1 MAKAYADLSSAAID
15 LDYIRESAQRS
26 LLMALDSRRGRK
38 ALVLDPHLGGPL
50 TQICQF
56 STLRQHNVDRMYYL
70 EGGTL
75 ETECTEVVFLVR
87 PRLEL
92 MHKLAEV
99 VKSVLDDVEAA
110 RKEHV
115 KEYGDSRKSARS
127 TTSSQYKNKSNG
139 AGNDDED
146 DDGARERASIPILTA
161 YVRSAKR
168 KLLNRGTGAQT

>member
-115 KEYGDSRKSARS
+115 KEYGDSRKPARS
-127 TTSSQYKNKSNG
+127 TTSFHNKNKSNG
-139 AGNDDED
+139 GGDDED
-146 DDGARERASIPILTA
+146 DDGARSERLTPILPLTFA
-161 YVRSAKR
+161 RLKKKSA
-168 KLLNRGTGAQT
+168 